1 MLRTE
6 IGVDFSLSKA
16 AKNDY
21 EPKRK
26 GLAMKR
32 SVFHVA
38 LGLAAFIAAHAVQA
52 TQSVFPAS
60 DAGGTAFPSNTVTRG
75 AGQQLV
81 FFGRYVITSPTSPN
95 ESGLGLKIAYD
106 ANKITN
112 VAIDPVVTMTKCM
125 VFTPNVLVNGAT
137 SQVLFG
143 WADTSQRTG
152 GAVGWP
158 ATSDAISGSVTASC
172 INPQG
177 IVTTT
182 GGFGLPLTLFRFTA
196 TIAAGFTS
204 GSTPIDITSPSASS
218 AGGSSSFTN
227 TTLTVNGAV
236 APPISFVSAST
247 RKTHGAAGDFDI
259 PIDPAGSM
267 TAGTTI
273 TVEPRQIG
281 AGFKIVFLFNT
292 APTSA
297 TVMTSSG
304 SGAATFAGNEATV
317 TLTGVSDATRVQV
330 DLSLVNGLVGVGGT
344 AIVGFLLGDTNGSR
358 GTTGSDVSIVK
369 SKSGL
374 VTDATNFKSD
384 LNASGGVS
392 GSDVSIVKSRS
403 GLALP

>member
-1 MLRTE
+1 
-6 IGVDFSLSKA
+6 
-16 AKNDY
+16 
-21 EPKRK
+21 
-26 GLAMKR
+26 MKR

-218 AGGSSSFTN
+218 AGGSSSFAN

-236 APPISFVSAST
+236 APPCNLDVDGSNTRTAFVDAVLIARNMLGIT
-247 RKTHGAAGDFDI
+247 GAALTANVPITGPNNTSALLQPIFAANDFDTDGSGTQQAFVDGVIIARLMLGI
-259 PIDPAGSM
+259 PDATLLNNVILP
-267 TAGTTI
+267 
-273 TVEPRQIG
+273 P
-281 AGFKIVFLFNT
+281 
-292 APTSA
+292 SA
-297 TVMTSSG
+297 TFLTAAAIRANVNTRCGTS
-304 SGAATFAGNEATV
+304 F
-317 TLTGVSDATRVQV
+317 
-330 DLSLVNGLVGVGGT
+330 
-344 AIVGFLLGDTNGSR
+344 
-358 GTTGSDVSIVK
+358 
-369 SKSGL
+369 
-374 VTDATNFKSD
+374 
-384 LNASGGVS
+384 
-392 GSDVSIVKSRS
+392 
-403 GLALP
+403 